1 MRGFRCFQSLFRVR
15 GAYTEK
21 VLTIEPEQPGGVD
34 RIVPKPSQPPIYQ
47 RIRAAMTLQRTAALT
62 AVICVALTLLG
73 AFLTS
78 TEYQLSAAVLGL
90 ALTAIA
96 TSAYRWPLSMSAAFV
111 ITWAIATLL
120 ARTPLVSSIF
130 LAPVFL
136 AVVAYHGKHIRTIA
150 IGLVLWLCGLVDPVE
165 LTLSLHPAP
174 ALTWGMLIGVGGVI
188 GAIFAHSADRYRS
201 AMMEWN
207 DDVKR
212 RQSDLAETLHNSVV
226 SNLTVNT
233 MQLEALS
240 LEYSKQPELVRKLDA
255 LSDSMRSS
263 MSEVR
268 ALTKVLRNNID
279 GVNDGM
285 SFGTTTKPTSFAQLI
300 SEEEE
305 RLQRLNRAPVV
316 EVRGEEFA
324 PEFPQEILDPIAAIT
339 TEACLN
345 AVKYSPP
352 GAEITISVR
361 PHVGWTVVTIT
372 NPIAKPTSKT
382 TDMSSGIG
390 MSSMTRIAA
399 TIDARLETNLES
411 ERWELTLSLPPSL
424 HKRR

>member
-1 MRGFRCFQSLFRVR
+1 
-15 GAYTEK
+15 
-21 VLTIEPEQPGGVD
+21 
-34 RIVPKPSQPPIYQ
+34 
-47 RIRAAMTLQRTAALT
+47 MTLQRTAALT

-361 PHVGWTVVTIT
+361 PHLGWTVVTIT
-372 NPIAKPTSKT
+372 NPIAKPTSKNT
-382 TDMSSGIG
+382 AMSSGIG

-399 TIDARLETNLES
+399 TIDSHLETNLDS
-411 ERWELTLSLPPSL
+411 GRWELTLSLPPSL

>member
-1 MRGFRCFQSLFRVR
+1 
-15 GAYTEK
+15 TE
-21 VLTIEPEQPGGVD
+21 
-34 RIVPKPSQPPIYQ
+34 
-47 RIRAAMTLQRTAALT
+47 AM
-62 AVICVALTLLG
+62 
-73 AFLTS
+73 
-78 TEYQLSAAVLGL
+78 
-90 ALTAIA
+90 
-96 TSAYRWPLSMSAAFV
+96 
-111 ITWAIATLL
+111 IATLL

-150 IGLVLWLCGLVDPVE
+150 IGLVLWLCGRVDPVE

-174 ALTWGMLIGVGGVI
+174 ALTWGMLIGVGGII

>member
-1 MRGFRCFQSLFRVR
+1 
-15 GAYTEK
+15 
-21 VLTIEPEQPGGVD
+21 
-34 RIVPKPSQPPIYQ
+34 
-47 RIRAAMTLQRTAALT
+47 MTLQRTAALT

-96 TSAYRWPLSMSAAFV
+96 TTAYHWPLSMSAAFV

>member
-1 MRGFRCFQSLFRVR
+1 MS
-15 GAYTEK
+15 
-21 VLTIEPEQPGGVD
+21 
-34 RIVPKPSQPPIYQ
+34 KPSQPPLHQ

-324 PEFPQEILDPIAAIT
+324 PEF
-339 TEACLN
+339 
-345 AVKYSPP
+345 S
-352 GAEITISVR
+352 
-361 PHVGWTVVTIT
+361 
-372 NPIAKPTSKT
+372 
-382 TDMSSGIG
+382 
-390 MSSMTRIAA
+390 
-399 TIDARLETNLES
+399 
-411 ERWELTLSLPPSL
+411 TL
-424 HKRR
+424 R

>member
-1 MRGFRCFQSLFRVR
+1 MS
-15 GAYTEK
+15 
-21 VLTIEPEQPGGVD
+21 
-34 RIVPKPSQPPIYQ
+34 KPSQPPVIQ

-150 IGLVLWLCGLVDPVE
+150 IGMVLWLCGLVDPVE

>member
-1 MRGFRCFQSLFRVR
+1 MS
-15 GAYTEK
+15 
-21 VLTIEPEQPGGVD
+21 
-34 RIVPKPSQPPIYQ
+34 KPSQPPFHQ

-300 SEEEE
+300 SE
-305 RLQRLNRAPVV
+305 
-316 EVRGEEFA
+316 
-324 PEFPQEILDPIAAIT
+324 
-339 TEACLN
+339 
-345 AVKYSPP
+345 
-352 GAEITISVR
+352 
-361 PHVGWTVVTIT
+361 
-372 NPIAKPTSKT
+372 
-382 TDMSSGIG
+382 
-390 MSSMTRIAA
+390 
-399 TIDARLETNLES
+399 
-411 ERWELTLSLPPSL
+411 
-424 HKRR
+424 

>member
-1 MRGFRCFQSLFRVR
+1 MS
-15 GAYTEK
+15 
-21 VLTIEPEQPGGVD
+21 
-34 RIVPKPSQPPIYQ
+34 KPSQLPLHQ

-73 AFLTS
+73 AFFTP
-78 TEYQLSAAVLGL
+78 TEYQLIAAVVGL
-90 ALTAIA
+90 ALSTITVFAFRLPLAMAALFVLVWLGATITAEA
-96 TSAYRWPLSMSAAFV
+96 PYLTCV
-111 ITWAIATLL
+111 
-120 ARTPLVSSIF
+120 F
-130 LAPVFL
+130 LTPVFL
-136 AVVAYHGKHIRTIA
+136 AVVAFHERHAQTLGV
-150 IGLVLWLCGLVDPVE
+150 GLILWIVGQFDPEAGSLVFN
-165 LTLSLHPAP
+165 PAS
-174 ALTWGMLIGVGGVI
+174 AFTWAMFIGVGAVI
-188 GAIFAHSADRYRS
+188 GATLAHSARRYKN
-201 AMMEWN
+201 AMVEWN

-240 LEYSKQPELVRKLDA
+240 LEYSKQPELAKKLDE

-279 GVNDGM
+279 GINDGM

-305 RLQRLNRAPVV
+305 RLSRLNRSPVV
-316 EVRGEEFA
+316 EVTGEEFA
-324 PEFPQEILDPIAAIT
+324 PEFPQAILDSIAAIT

-352 GAEITISVR
+352 GAEIVISVQ
-361 PHVGWTVVTIT
+361 PHMGWTVITIT
-372 NPIAKPTSKT
+372 NPVAKPTSKNIE
-382 TDMSSGIG
+382 MSSGIG
-390 MSSMTRIAA
+390 MSSMNRIAA
-399 TIDARLETNLES
+399 TIDARLDTELES
-411 ERWELTLSLPPSL
+411 GKWELILSLPPSA

>member
-1 MRGFRCFQSLFRVR
+1 
-15 GAYTEK
+15 
-21 VLTIEPEQPGGVD
+21 VD
-34 RIVPKPSQPPIYQ
+34 STVSKPSQPPLHQ

>member
-1 MRGFRCFQSLFRVR
+1 MS
-15 GAYTEK
+15 
-21 VLTIEPEQPGGVD
+21 
-34 RIVPKPSQPPIYQ
+34 KPSQPPLHQ

-150 IGLVLWLCGLVDPVE
+150 IGLVLWLGGLVDPVE

>member
-1 MRGFRCFQSLFRVR
+1 
-15 GAYTEK
+15 
-21 VLTIEPEQPGGVD
+21 
-34 RIVPKPSQPPIYQ
+34 
-47 RIRAAMTLQRTAALT
+47 MTLQRTAALT

-96 TSAYRWPLSMSAAFV
+96 TTAYRWPLSMSAAFV

>member
-1 MRGFRCFQSLFRVR
+1 MS
-15 GAYTEK
+15 
-21 VLTIEPEQPGGVD
+21 
-34 RIVPKPSQPPIYQ
+34 KPSQLPLHQ

>member
-1 MRGFRCFQSLFRVR
+1 MDSTVS
-15 GAYTEK
+15 
-21 VLTIEPEQPGGVD
+21 
-34 RIVPKPSQPPIYQ
+34 KPSQPPLHQ

>member
-1 MRGFRCFQSLFRVR
+1 MS
-15 GAYTEK
+15 
-21 VLTIEPEQPGGVD
+21 
-34 RIVPKPSQPPIYQ
+34 KPSQPPLHQ
-47 RIRAAMTLQRTAALT
+47 RIRAAKTLQRTAALT

-96 TSAYRWPLSMSAAFV
+96 TTAYRWPLSMSAAFV

-424 HKRR
+424 HTRR

>member
-1 MRGFRCFQSLFRVR
+1 MS
-15 GAYTEK
+15 
-21 VLTIEPEQPGGVD
+21 
-34 RIVPKPSQPPIYQ
+34 KPSQPPLHQ

-399 TIDARLETNLES
+399 TIDSFSATQS
-411 ERWELTLSLPPSL
+411 P
-424 HKRR
+424 

>member
-1 MRGFRCFQSLFRVR
+1 M
-15 GAYTEK
+15 
-21 VLTIEPEQPGGVD
+21 D
-34 RIVPKPSQPPIYQ
+34 RTVPKPSQPPLHQ

>member
-1 MRGFRCFQSLFRVR
+1 MS
-15 GAYTEK
+15 
-21 VLTIEPEQPGGVD
+21 
-34 RIVPKPSQPPIYQ
+34 KPSQPPLHQ

-372 NPIAKPTSKT
+372 NPIAKPTSKNT
-382 TDMSSGIG
+382 AMSSGIG

-399 TIDARLETNLES
+399 TIDSHLETNLDS
-411 ERWELTLSLPPSL
+411 GRWELTLSLPPSL

>member
-1 MRGFRCFQSLFRVR
+1 
-15 GAYTEK
+15 
-21 VLTIEPEQPGGVD
+21 
-34 RIVPKPSQPPIYQ
+34 
-47 RIRAAMTLQRTAALT
+47 MTLQRTAALT

-73 AFLTS
+73 AFLTP

-90 ALTAIA
+90 ILTAIT
-96 TSAYRWPLSMSAAFV
+96 TSAYRWPLSMSTMFI
-111 ITWAIATLL
+111 ITWAIAAFLT
-120 ARTPLVSSIF
+120 RTPLISSVF

-136 AVVAYHGKHIRTIA
+136 AVTAYHGKHGRTITMGP
-150 IGLVLWLCGLVDPVE
+150 ILWLCGLIDPVT
-165 LTLSLHPAP
+165 LTLSLHLAP
-174 ALTWGMLIGVGGVI
+174 ALTWGMLIGVGGII

-240 LEYSKQPELVRKLDA
+240 LEYSKQPELVQKLDA

-268 ALTKVLRNNID
+268 ALTKVLRTNIE

-305 RLQRLNRAPVV
+305 RLQRLNRSPIV
-316 EVRGEEFA
+316 EVSGEEFA

-361 PHVGWTVVTIT
+361 PHLGWTVVTIT
-372 NPIAKPTSKT
+372 NPIAKPTSKNT
-382 TDMSSGIG
+382 AMSSGIG

-399 TIDARLETNLES
+399 TIDSHLETNLDS
-411 ERWELTLSLPPSL
+411 GRWELTLSLPPSL

>member
-1 MRGFRCFQSLFRVR
+1 MS
-15 GAYTEK
+15 
-21 VLTIEPEQPGGVD
+21 
-34 RIVPKPSQPPIYQ
+34 KPSQPPLHQ

-255 LSDSMRSS
+255 LSESMRSS

>member
-1 MRGFRCFQSLFRVR
+1 MS
-15 GAYTEK
+15 
-21 VLTIEPEQPGGVD
+21 
-34 RIVPKPSQPPIYQ
+34 KPSQPPFHQ

-174 ALTWGMLIGVGGVI
+174 ALTWGMLIGVGGII

>member
-1 MRGFRCFQSLFRVR
+1 
-15 GAYTEK
+15 
-21 VLTIEPEQPGGVD
+21 
-34 RIVPKPSQPPIYQ
+34 
-47 RIRAAMTLQRTAALT
+47 MTLQRTAALT

-73 AFLTS
+73 AFLTP

-90 ALTAIA
+90 ILTAIT
-96 TSAYRWPLSMSAAFV
+96 TSAYRWPLSMSTMFI
-111 ITWAIATLL
+111 ITWAIAALL
-120 ARTPLVSSIF
+120 TRTPLISSVF

-136 AVVAYHGKHIRTIA
+136 AVTAYHGKHGRTITM
-150 IGLVLWLCGLVDPVE
+150 GLILWLCGLIDPVT
-165 LTLSLHPAP
+165 LTLSLHLAP

-240 LEYSKQPELVRKLDA
+240 LEYSKQPELVQKLDA

-268 ALTKVLRNNID
+268 ALTKVLRNNIEGVSD
-279 GVNDGM
+279 GI
-285 SFGTTTKPTSFAQLI
+285 SFGSTTKPDSFAQLL
-300 SEEEE
+300 SQEET
-305 RLQRLNRAPVV
+305 RLSRLNRKPLV
-316 EVRGEEFA
+316 EVSAEDFA
-324 PEFPQEILDPIAAIT
+324 PHFPPKTLDSIAAIT

-345 AVKYSPP
+345 AVKYSPA
-352 GAEITISVR
+352 GAEIVISVR
-361 PHVGWTVVTIT
+361 PHLGWTVITIT
-372 NPIAKPTSKT
+372 NPVSKPTST
-382 TDMSSGIG
+382 NADMSSGIG
-390 MSSMTRIAA
+390 MASMSRIAA
-399 TIDARLETNLES
+399 TIDARVDAKLEHNQ
-411 ERWELTLSLPPSL
+411 WELSLFLPPSTQ
-424 HKRR
+424 KAG

>member
-1 MRGFRCFQSLFRVR
+1 
-15 GAYTEK
+15 
-21 VLTIEPEQPGGVD
+21 
-34 RIVPKPSQPPIYQ
+34 
-47 RIRAAMTLQRTAALT
+47 MTLQRTAALT

-96 TSAYRWPLSMSAAFV
+96 TTAYRWPLSMSAAFV

-255 LSDSMRSS
+255 LIDSMRSS

>member
-1 MRGFRCFQSLFRVR
+1 MS
-15 GAYTEK
+15 
-21 VLTIEPEQPGGVD
+21 
-34 RIVPKPSQPPIYQ
+34 KPSQPPLHQ

-372 NPIAKPTSKT
+372 TPSAKPTSKT

>member
-1 MRGFRCFQSLFRVR
+1 MS
-15 GAYTEK
+15 
-21 VLTIEPEQPGGVD
+21 
-34 RIVPKPSQPPIYQ
+34 KPSQPPLHQ

>member
-1 MRGFRCFQSLFRVR
+1 MS
-15 GAYTEK
+15 
-21 VLTIEPEQPGGVD
+21 
-34 RIVPKPSQPPIYQ
+34 KPSQPPVIQ

-174 ALTWGMLIGVGGVI
+174 ALTWGMLIGVGGII

>member
-1 MRGFRCFQSLFRVR
+1 VS
-15 GAYTEK
+15 
-21 VLTIEPEQPGGVD
+21 
-34 RIVPKPSQPPIYQ
+34 KPSQPPLHQ
-47 RIRAAMTLQRTAALT
+47 RIRAAMTLQRTATLT

>member
-1 MRGFRCFQSLFRVR
+1 
-15 GAYTEK
+15 
-21 VLTIEPEQPGGVD
+21 
-34 RIVPKPSQPPIYQ
+34 
-47 RIRAAMTLQRTAALT
+47 MTLQRTAALT

-78 TEYQLSAAVLGL
+78 TEYQLSAAILGL

-96 TSAYRWPLSMSAAFV
+96 TTAYRWPLSMSAAFV

>member
-1 MRGFRCFQSLFRVR
+1 MS
-15 GAYTEK
+15 
-21 VLTIEPEQPGGVD
+21 
-34 RIVPKPSQPPIYQ
+34 KPSQPPLHQ

-111 ITWAIATLL
+111 ITWAITTLL

>member
-1 MRGFRCFQSLFRVR
+1 MS
-15 GAYTEK
+15 
-21 VLTIEPEQPGGVD
+21 
-34 RIVPKPSQPPIYQ
+34 KPSQPPLHQ

-174 ALTWGMLIGVGGVI
+174 ALTWGMLIGVGGII

>member
-1 MRGFRCFQSLFRVR
+1 
-15 GAYTEK
+15 
-21 VLTIEPEQPGGVD
+21 
-34 RIVPKPSQPPIYQ
+34 
-47 RIRAAMTLQRTAALT
+47 MTLQRTAALT

-96 TSAYRWPLSMSAAFV
+96 TTAYRWPLSMSAAFV

-240 LEYSKQPELVRKLDA
+240 LEYSKQPELVRKLDT

-279 GVNDGM
+279 GVNDGI

>member
-1 MRGFRCFQSLFRVR
+1 MS
-15 GAYTEK
+15 
-21 VLTIEPEQPGGVD
+21 
-34 RIVPKPSQPPIYQ
+34 KPSQPPFHQ

>member
-1 MRGFRCFQSLFRVR
+1 MS
-15 GAYTEK
+15 
-21 VLTIEPEQPGGVD
+21 
-34 RIVPKPSQPPIYQ
+34 KPSQPPLHQ

-279 GVNDGM
+279 GVNDDM